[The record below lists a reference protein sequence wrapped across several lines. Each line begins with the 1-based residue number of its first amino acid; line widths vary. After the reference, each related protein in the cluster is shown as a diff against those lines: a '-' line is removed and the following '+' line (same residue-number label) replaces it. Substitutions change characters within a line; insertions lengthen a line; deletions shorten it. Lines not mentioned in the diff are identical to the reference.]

1 MPMTLPYS
9 TILFDLDGTL
19 TDPKEGITKSIQYAL
34 NKMGIVENDLEK
46 LTPFIGPPLIP
57 SFMEFYNFSEEEANQ
72 TLQFYRERFS
82 VTGLFENEVYEGIK
96 DLLKNLKQSN
106 YRLAVATSKPTVFA
120 KRILDHFEL
129 SPYFE
134 VIVGSELDG
143 TRTAKGEV
151 IAEVLKQM
159 NIEDKDDCVMIGDR
173 KHDLIGASENAID
186 SIGVTYGYG
195 SQHELEEANATYIV
209 HSVGSLSVIF
219 GNRAIYLK

>member
-46 LTPFIGPPLIP
+46 LTPFIGPPLLP
-57 SFMEFYNFSEEEANQ
+57 SFMEFYHFSEEEANQ

-82 VTGLFENEVYEGIK
+82 VTGLFENEVYEGIEE
-96 DLLKNLKQSN
+96 LLKNLKQSN

-120 KRILDHFEL
+120 KRILDYFEL

-159 NIEDKDDCVMIGDR
+159 NIENKDDCVMIGDR

-195 SQHELEEANATYIV
+195 SQQELEEANATYIV

-219 GNRAIYLK
+219 GNRAFYF